1 MKKIAFLFFVFA
13 ALLTACSTATQP
25 DAAQNG
31 IEISAAKVLLP
42 GGNAMS
48 GMDSTLAAF
57 MTIKNSSASADRLTS
72 VSVDFAEASLHETI
86 MDGNVMKMNAIS
98 GVDIPA
104 GQMVELRSGSY
115 HVMFM
120 NLTRPL
126 KVGETVNL
134 VLEFEKAGKIS
145 FPVKVVDQ

>member
-13 ALLTACSTATQP
+13 ALLMACSASTQP

-31 IEISAAKVLLP
+31 IEITGAKVLLP
-42 GGNAMS
+42 GGDAMN

-57 MTIKNSSASADRLTS
+57 MTIKNTSSSADRLTG
-72 VSVDFAEASLHETI
+72 VSADFAEASLHETK
-86 MDGNVMKMNAIS
+86 MDGDVMKMNAIS

-104 GQMVELRSGSY
+104 GQMVELKSGSY

-120 NLTRPL
+120 NMTKQL
-126 KVGETVNL
+126 KVGDSVNL

-145 FPVKVVDQ
+145 VAVKVTDK